1 MNEEPME
8 YTKMEET
15 IEEFEKLS
23 CTMVPEVENHTKTR
37 PNCRNETK
45 WNCISD
51 WVLNDRGEKV
61 SKYVCRV
68 SIIEYIN
75 LIICFY
81 FYYLRKQ
88 VMNLIYL
95 NPGILSHPVSCEHPS
110 ASQGPTGRD

>member
-1 MNEEPME
+1 ME
-8 YTKMEET
+8 FTKMEET

-61 SKYVCRV
+61 REEYQSHTLIKY
-68 SIIEYIN
+68 IKN
-75 LIICFY
+75 
-81 FYYLRKQ
+81 YY
-88 VMNLIYL
+88 
-95 NPGILSHPVSCEHPS
+95 
-110 ASQGPTGRD
+110 T

>member
-1 MNEEPME
+1 MTDTICDLELYTECKMKEERME
-8 YTKMEET
+8 FTKMEET

-61 SKYVCRV
+61 
-68 SIIEYIN
+68 
-75 LIICFY
+75 
-81 FYYLRKQ
+81 RKDYQ
-88 VMNLIYL
+88 FHTCTIYTK
-95 NPGILSHPVSCEHPS
+95 ILLLHN
-110 ASQGPTGRD
+110 GGF

>member
-1 MNEEPME
+1 MTDTICDLELYTECKMNEERME
-8 YTKMEET
+8 FTKMEET

-61 SKYVCRV
+61 GKNLPILHFDYV
-68 SIIEYIN
+68 Y
-75 LIICFY
+75 
-81 FYYLRKQ
+81 
-88 VMNLIYL
+88 
-95 NPGILSHPVSCEHPS
+95 
-110 ASQGPTGRD
+110 

>member
-8 YTKMEET
+8 FTKMEET

-61 SKYVCRV
+61 LTTFCYWVMKILIRLNEREKYITLITYFITGISKSWKLYTYDVAKLY
-68 SIIEYIN
+68 S
-75 LIICFY
+75 
-81 FYYLRKQ
+81 
-88 VMNLIYL
+88 
-95 NPGILSHPVSCEHPS
+95 
-110 ASQGPTGRD
+110 